1 MPDQYV
7 NDQIVESV
15 ADVVT
20 LNIGQAPS
28 QSSAMLDVV
37 MAETIGM
44 SMYNAV
50 SRQQSSSTVGSAA
63 VTAAC
68 AKMLQTPFPIR
79 RPAPPIPP
87 PHHGVEPL
95 PYDVSIASVDARA
108 TEAIDELTGIARA
121 SDAAAATATLE
132 ALSDHIADAIKSLQ
146 GGNTPPP
153 SPPSPP
159 SPPPPSPPSPPPS
172 PSPA

>member
-20 LNIGQAPS
+20 LNIGEAPS

-50 SRQQSSSTVGSAA
+50 SRQQSSSTVSSAA

-68 AKMLQTPFPIR
+68 AKMLQTPFPIIHPR
-79 RPAPPIPP
+79 PPIPP
-87 PHHGVEPL
+87 PDHGVEPL
-95 PYDVSIASVDARA
+95 PYGESIATVDARA
-108 TEAIDELTGIARA
+108 TLAIDELTGIARA
-121 SDAAAATATLE
+121 SDAAAATASLE
-132 ALSDHIADAIKSLQ
+132 ALSDHLADAIKSLK
-146 GGNTPPP
+146 GGNTPSPPP

-159 SPPPPSPPSPPPS
+159 SPPKSKK
-172 PSPA
+172 

>member
-1 MPDQYV
+1 MPEHYV

-44 SMYNAV
+44 TMYNAV
-50 SRQQSSSTVGSAA
+50 SRQQSSSTVSSAA
-63 VTAAC
+63 ITAAC

-79 RPAPPIPP
+79 PPLPP
-87 PHHGVEPL
+87 LVPIKTGVEPL
-95 PYDVSIASVDARA
+95 PYDESIASVDARA
-108 TEAIDELTGIARA
+108 TDAIDELTGIARA
-121 SDAAAATATLE
+121 SDASAATATLE
-132 ALSDHIADAIKSLQ
+132 ALADHIADAIKSLQ
-146 GGNTPPP
+146 GGNTPPA
-153 SPPSPP
+153 
-159 SPPPPSPPSPPPS
+159 PPSPPPS
-172 PSPA
+172 PPAPASPPSPHSPT

>member
-50 SRQQSSSTVGSAA
+50 SRQQSSSTVSSAA

-68 AKMLQTPFPIR
+68 AKMLQTPFPIIHPR
-79 RPAPPIPP
+79 PPIPP
-87 PHHGVEPL
+87 PDHGVEPL
-95 PYDVSIASVDARA
+95 PHDESIASVDARA
-108 TEAIDELTGIARA
+108 TKAIDELTGIARA

-132 ALSDHIADAIKSLQ
+132 ALSDHIGDAIKSLQ
-146 GGNTPPP
+146 GGNSPSPPP

-159 SPPPPSPPSPPPS
+159 SPPKSKK
-172 PSPA
+172 

>member
-1 MPDQYV
+1 MPEHYV

-20 LNIGQAPS
+20 LNIGEAPS

-50 SRQQSSSTVGSAA
+50 SRQQSSSTVSSAA

-68 AKMLQTPFPIR
+68 AKML
-79 RPAPPIPP
+79 
-87 PHHGVEPL
+87 
-95 PYDVSIASVDARA
+95 
-108 TEAIDELTGIARA
+108 
-121 SDAAAATATLE
+121 
-132 ALSDHIADAIKSLQ
+132 
-146 GGNTPPP
+146 
-153 SPPSPP
+153 
-159 SPPPPSPPSPPPS
+159 
-172 PSPA
+172 

>member
-1 MPDQYV
+1 MPEYYV

-20 LNIGQAPS
+20 LNIGEAPS

-44 SMYNAV
+44 TMYNAV
-50 SRQQSSSTVGSAA
+50 SRQQSSSTVSSAA

-68 AKMLQTPFPIR
+68 AKMLQTPFPIL
-79 RPAPPIPP
+79 RPRPPLPP
-87 PHHGVEPL
+87 LKTGVEPL
-95 PYDVSIASVDARA
+95 PYDESIASVDARA
-108 TEAIDELTGIARA
+108 TDAIDELAGIARA

-132 ALSDHIADAIKSLQ
+132 ALADHIADAIKSLQ
-146 GGNTPPP
+146 GGNPPP
-153 SPPSPP
+153 L
-159 SPPPPSPPSPPPS
+159 PPSPPPS
-172 PSPA
+172 PPAPPSPM

>member
-1 MPDQYV
+1 MPEHYV

-20 LNIGQAPS
+20 LNIGEAPS

-44 SMYNAV
+44 TMYNAV

-68 AKMLQTPFPIR
+68 AKMLQTPFPVIPPR
-79 RPAPPIPP
+79 PPIPP
-87 PHHGVEPL
+87 PDHGVEPL
-95 PYDVSIASVDARA
+95 PYDQSIARVDARA
-108 TEAIDELTGIARA
+108 TEAIDGLTGIARA

-132 ALSDHIADAIKSLQ
+132 ALADHLADAIKSLR
-146 GGNTPPP
+146 GGNTPAPPP
-153 SPPSPP
+153 SPPKSKK
-159 SPPPPSPPSPPPS
+159 
-172 PSPA
+172 

>member
-20 LNIGQAPS
+20 LNIGEAPS

-44 SMYNAV
+44 TMYNAV

-68 AKMLQTPFPIR
+68 AKMLQTPFPIMHPR
-79 RPAPPIPP
+79 PPIPP
-87 PHHGVEPL
+87 PDHGVEPL
-95 PYDVSIASVDARA
+95 PYGESIATVDARA
-108 TEAIDELTGIARA
+108 TMAIDELTGIARA
-121 SDAAAATATLE
+121 SDAATATATLE
-132 ALSDHIADAIKSLQ
+132 ALSDHLADAIKSLK
-146 GGNTPPP
+146 GGT
-153 SPPSPP
+153 
-159 SPPPPSPPSPPPS
+159 PPSPPPS
-172 PSPA
+172 PPKSKK